1 MTKINGTSRNIM
13 EWHWFVKWES
23 GRHGTCWPRH
33 FFSRTHDFVTSM
45 GHDLKAVKDPKSNLT
60 FLVPGPDLRLHAV
73 TMQSPCECF
82 DFQCSEPTSVVAQ
95 WNATRDVNKVFKC
108 QIWCKGSRCSRV
120 TWVRSSEYL
129 TYLTVFDIFKCVYQ
143 TGLSNC
149 LTVFCCLQ
157 RCHCGLDGHLH
168 GGLPLLSEGQRGLV
182 EPSKSRRICQGRDEM
197 GTHLY
202 KSYRSVIFG
211 SGKDCLGYI
220 KFLS

>member
-1 MTKINGTSRNIM
+1 MTKINGTPRNIM

-23 GRHGTCWPRH
+23 GKTWHLLAST

-60 FLVPGPDLRLHAV
+60 FLVPGPDLRSHAV

-108 QIWCKGSRCSRV
+108 QIWSKGSRCSRV

-143 TGLSNC
+143 TVYQ
-149 LTVFCCLQ
+149 TVWQCFVACKGVIVALM
-157 RCHCGLDGHLH
+157 G
-168 GGLPLLSEGQRGLV
+168 
-182 EPSKSRRICQGRDEM
+182 ICTVGF
-197 GTHLY
+197 L
-202 KSYRSVIFG
+202 SYR
-211 SGKDCLGYI
+211 KDKEVWWNCQKVAEYVREGMKWDASL
-220 KFLS
+220 